1 MKKRFSLRYKLM
13 IIFGALIAAASLGE
27 IMLAVYTARLA
38 VTEKIEDH
46 LIDKAADTAS
56 IIDRQVTAFW
66 QLFEGIARMPIL
78 RDPAVSYHEKT
89 MFLAKEAAFN
99 NEIHR
104 MDLCDM
110 EGRRYTNTG
119 KIIDVS
125 DRDFFISATHGKHF
139 VAEPVISRLD
149 EELVFVFTVPIYD
162 DNRTVVG
169 VLLATVK
176 ADVLSNQIDDITI
189 GKSGY
194 CSILGSTGTVIA
206 HPDFSFVK
214 QMVNIGE
221 KAKSDSTLHSFA
233 AFEKMALETN
243 QSSVGFYEFRGVNK
257 IGAYAV
263 MKTTGWTVI
272 ISAPVEEFMG
282 IVQTLRIT
290 MIGLGILILFIAVVI
305 IYFVTRTIIKPVQRA
320 VSALK
325 NIAQGEGDLTVR
337 LPVIGNDEITDMS
350 EYFNETITKIGA
362 SIQNVGI
369 NSKIMEEVGSELAAN
384 MTETASAVNEINAN
398 IDGVKQQALTQAAS
412 VTETAA
418 TVEEIVRTIKQLNT
432 SIEMQSASVAQ
443 SSSSVEEMVANIASI
458 GQTLGKTDDVINN
471 LTVATG
477 DGKATLVT
485 SNTVTQKIA
494 EESGSLMEASSVIQ
508 HIASQTNLLAMNA
521 AIEAAHAGE
530 TGKGFAVVA
539 DEIRKLAEES
549 SMQGKTITATLKSL
563 SGEIGTLSSASKTV
577 EDKFNIIFNL
587 AEQVKEMSNR
597 LTESMKEQENGSKE
611 VLTAIKN
618 INMITT
624 EVQAGSEEMLKGGEG
639 VAEEMRKLD
648 NLTRVITDSMNEMA
662 SGVMQINNTVQD
674 VREITQKNKQSIK
687 NLAAEVSKFKVK

>member
-13 IIFGALIAAASLGE
+13 IIFGALIAAASLAE
-27 IMLAVYTARLA
+27 IILAVHTARLA
-38 VTEKIEDH
+38 VTKGIEDH
-46 LIDKAADTAS
+46 LIDKASDTAG
-56 IIDRQVTAFW
+56 IIDKQVTAFW
-66 QLFEGIARMPIL
+66 QLFEGLARTPIL
-78 RDPAVSYHEKT
+78 RDPAVSYQEKT
-89 MFLAKEAAFN
+89 AFLAKEAAFN
-99 NEIHR
+99 NDVYS

-110 EGRRYTNTG
+110 NGQRHTNTG

-125 DRDFFISATHGKHF
+125 DRTYFQVAAQGKPF
-139 VAEPVISRLD
+139 VEEPVISRLD
-149 EELVFVFTVPIYD
+149 EELVFVFAVPIYD

-176 ADVLSNQIDDITI
+176 AEILSKQIDDITV
-189 GKSGY
+189 GKTGY
-194 CSILGSTGTVIA
+194 CYLLGTTGTIIA
-206 HPDFSFVK
+206 HPDFNLVE
-214 QMVNIGE
+214 QMTNHSE
-221 KAKSDSTLHSFA
+221 KAKSDDSLSSIA

-243 QSSVGFYEFRGVNK
+243 QSSVGFYEFKGISK
-257 IGAYAV
+257 IGSYAV
-263 MKTTGWTVI
+263 MKTTGWIVI

-282 IVQTLRIT
+282 VVQTLRIT
-290 MIGLGILILFIAVVI
+290 MLGLGILILILAVVI
-305 IYFVTRTIIKPVQRA
+305 IYFVTRTIIKPIQRA
-320 VSALK
+320 VYALK

-350 EYFNETITKIGA
+350 EYFNETIAKIGA
-362 SIQNVGI
+362 SIQVVGT
-369 NSKIMEEVGSELAAN
+369 NSKIMEGVGNELASN
-384 MTETASAVNEINAN
+384 MTETASAVNEISVN

-432 SIEMQSASVAQ
+432 SIEMQTASVAQ

-458 GQTLGKTDDVINN
+458 GQTLSKTDDVINN

-530 TGKGFAVVA
+530 SGKGFAVVA

-549 SMQGKTITATLKSL
+549 SVQGKTITTTLKTL
-563 SGEIGTLSSASKTV
+563 SGEIDTLSTSSKTV
-577 EDKFNIIFNL
+577 EEKFNIIFNL

-597 LTESMKEQENGSKE
+597 LTESMREQEHGSKE

-624 EVQAGSEEMLKGGEG
+624 EVQAG
-639 VAEEMRKLD
+639 
-648 NLTRVITDSMNEMA
+648 
-662 SGVMQINNTVQD
+662 
-674 VREITQKNKQSIK
+674 
-687 NLAAEVSKFKVK
+687 

>member
-1 MKKRFSLRYKLM
+1 
-13 IIFGALIAAASLGE
+13 
-27 IMLAVYTARLA
+27 
-38 VTEKIEDH
+38 
-46 LIDKAADTAS
+46 
-56 IIDRQVTAFW
+56 
-66 QLFEGIARMPIL
+66 
-78 RDPAVSYHEKT
+78 
-89 MFLAKEAAFN
+89 
-99 NEIHR
+99 
-104 MDLCDM
+104 
-110 EGRRYTNTG
+110 
-119 KIIDVS
+119 
-125 DRDFFISATHGKHF
+125 
-139 VAEPVISRLD
+139 
-149 EELVFVFTVPIYD
+149 
-162 DNRTVVG
+162 
-169 VLLATVK
+169 
-176 ADVLSNQIDDITI
+176 
-189 GKSGY
+189 
-194 CSILGSTGTVIA
+194 
-206 HPDFSFVK
+206 
-214 QMVNIGE
+214 
-221 KAKSDSTLHSFA
+221 
-233 AFEKMALETN
+233 
-243 QSSVGFYEFRGVNK
+243 
-257 IGAYAV
+257 
-263 MKTTGWTVI
+263 
-272 ISAPVEEFMG
+272 MG